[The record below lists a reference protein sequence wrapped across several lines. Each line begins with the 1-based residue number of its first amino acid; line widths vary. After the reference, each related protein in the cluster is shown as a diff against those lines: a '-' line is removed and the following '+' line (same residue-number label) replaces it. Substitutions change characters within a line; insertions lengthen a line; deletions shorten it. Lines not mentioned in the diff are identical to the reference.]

1 MDFYETVLHCR
12 FIIPSV
18 NHNDCN
24 GDSFLCVFQ
33 VDCMTMNSHGFSATS
48 RTLFQVK
55 NNVFIWDNAYT
66 AIRYKS
72 RCNPDEEL
80 PIIVQWAVLR

>member
-1 MDFYETVLHCR
+1 
-12 FIIPSV
+12 
-18 NHNDCN
+18 
-24 GDSFLCVFQ
+24 
-33 VDCMTMNSHGFSATS
+33 MTMNSHGFSATS

-72 RCNPDEEL
+72 RCNQDEEL